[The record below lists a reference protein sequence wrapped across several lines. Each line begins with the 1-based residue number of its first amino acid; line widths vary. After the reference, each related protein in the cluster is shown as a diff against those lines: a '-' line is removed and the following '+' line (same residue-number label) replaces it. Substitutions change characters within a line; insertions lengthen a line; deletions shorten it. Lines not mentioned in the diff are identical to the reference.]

1 MSKRR
6 NKEEEEGSFLG
17 FAWACCK
24 LAWAVGVLC
33 SIVFIGIEI
42 TFWGAV
48 LKGIYDGAKD

>member
-1 MSKRR
+1 MSRAR
-6 NKEEEEGSFLG
+6 QEEEGSFFG

-24 LAWAVGVLC
+24 LAWAVVVLL

>member
-33 SIVFIGIEI
+33 SIVFIGVEMI
-42 TFWGAV
+42 FWGAV